1 MTKEITKK
9 KIIGIGV
16 FTSLIML
23 LAWGGICL
31 MRGMKNKGTVVMD
44 QGWTVSINDRTIEN
58 VNLATFYFRNLKR
71 LDSIEISRT
80 ITEDLAERYSARV
93 KAQFC
98 SVEAFVDDVQI
109 FSYGTEEV
117 ASNSFLGSGYVFIEL
132 PSNIRGKELRIRFIV
147 NENNYM
153 TDIGSIR
160 LEKTSEA
167 LRMYAKANAMSVYL
181 NAFVMVFGVALIILG
196 IATRNYGE
204 DYMTLILIGAFS
216 FFIGH
221 WANCQ
226 GKIYTIFSN
235 SITKLSTHE
244 FICLY
249 SASIPIAIYIW
260 RRYVKDGGWREKVL
274 RICVISLTSFDIV
287 ACLLHA
293 TNTLRFP
300 QTLTAYHIFGT
311 LNLICILIAGV
322 FHMRKERTSDLV
334 VILAFCEVAVST
346 FLDLLRLNIQK
357 AIFPNI
363 DTIVEVSFLPMGAM
377 MFVLMLTASY
387 LFSLYEMV
395 LSHAE
400 RDALTKI
407 AYHDPLTGIYN
418 RAKANER
425 FTEIDAQD
433 SAFALVNFDV
443 NGLKYVNDNF
453 GHEEGDNL
461 LKGIAEIIE
470 NCFGSIG
477 TNYRM
482 GGDEFL
488 CIVDPAGIFTVNQM
502 IERFERE
509 LKEASEKN
517 RYMYSV
523 SYGIAYRSKGE
534 NRKISDVYAEADE
547 KMYAMKEKSDY
558 SRKALEGRA

>member
-16 FTSLIML
+16 ITSLIML
-23 LAWGGICL
+23 LAWGGIYL
-31 MRGMKNKGTVVMD
+31 MRGMKANDTLVMD
-44 QGWTVSINDRTIEN
+44 QGWTVSINDRTIED

-80 ITEDLAERYSARV
+80 ITEDLSEGYTARV

-98 SVEAFVDDVQI
+98 SVEAFVDGVKI
-109 FSYGTEEV
+109 FSHGTEEV
-117 ASNSFLGSGYVFIEL
+117 ATNSFLGSSYVFIEL
-132 PSNIRGKELRIRFIV
+132 PSNAQGKELRIRFIV
-147 NENNYM
+147 NEKNYM

-160 LEKTSEA
+160 LDKTSEA

-196 IATRNYGE
+196 FITRSYGE
-204 DYMTLILIGAFS
+204 DHVTLILIGAFS

-226 GKIYTIFSN
+226 GKIYTIFSS
-235 SITKLSTHE
+235 SITKLSAHE

-249 SASIPIAIYIW
+249 SAPIPIAIYIW
-260 RRYVKDGGWREKVL
+260 RRYIKDGGWREKVL
-274 RICVISLTSFDIV
+274 RVCVIVLTLFDIV
-287 ACLLHA
+287 ACLLHV
-293 TNTLRFP
+293 TNIARFP
-300 QTLTAYHIFGT
+300 QTLTAYHIIGAV
-311 LNLICILIAGV
+311 NLICILGSGV
-322 FHMRKERTSDLV
+322 FHMRKERPSDLV

-418 RAKANER
+418 RAKAKER
-425 FTEIDAQD
+425 FAEVDAQD
-433 SAFALVNFDV
+433 SAYALVNFDV

-453 GHEEGDNL
+453 GHEEGDKL
-461 LKGIAEIIE
+461 LKGIAEMIE
-470 NCFGSIG
+470 NFFGSIG

-502 IERFERE
+502 TERLERE
-509 LKEASEKN
+509 LKAVSEKS
-517 RYMYSV
+517 RYVYSV
-523 SYGIAYRSKGE
+523 SYGIAYKNKGE
-534 NRKISDVYAEADE
+534 NRSISEVYAEADE
-547 KMYAMKEKSDY
+547 KMYAMKEKSSF
-558 SRKALEGRA
+558 SRKALEGSV